1 MYGVERREFLKLA
14 GVGLVGLAVGY
25 GAGYLTSPP
34 REVPVEAPRKFKT
47 LWIYVGPITDIG
59 WTVAHHEGR
68 GYVEERFGG
77 LVEAKFIEEVSEA
90 EARKVIESELT
101 KEKYDAVFA
110 TSYGFKHAV
119 KELARDF
126 KDVKFYH
133 CSGEFEEFQDLPN
146 VTTYFAEFYQ
156 LYYLN
161 GIAAGA
167 VTETCR
173 VGYVPAFLIPEVVRH
188 INAFAIGAVHGAK
201 LMGKCGNGEK
211 LEVYVTPPLKSWFA
225 PDAAASSTRHLV
237 TRYNVD
243 VVAFT
248 EDTTAVLDVAEEYQ
262 DKGVKVYS
270 FSHYSDMYEYY
281 LKIGKRLKSH
291 LTGQIADWGPIYEY
305 LLARLMA
312 GVFIKEDIWA
322 RIGDFTQF
330 RWRLPI
336 EKSTAGQKEGSVYLA
351 QLNTVAIPAKALNEI
366 KRLYEDM
373 KELMFEPFT
382 GPLRGYKIDFDGRPQ
397 EEPKLKVEPGYR
409 LGRSELWYMD
419 WFYEKIISPA

>member
-1 MYGVERREFLKLA
+1 VYGVERREFLKLA

-34 REVPVEAPRKFKT
+34 REVPVEAPRRFKT

-59 WTVAHHEGR
+59 WTAAHHEGR

-201 LMGKCGNGEK
+201 LMGKCGDGEK

-225 PDAAASSTRHLV
+225 PDAAAASTRHLV

-248 EDTTAVLDVAEEYQ
+248 EDSTAVLDVAEEYQ

-270 FSHYSDMYEYY
+270 FSHYSNMYEYY

-336 EKSTAGQKEGSVYLA
+336 EKSTAGQKEGAVYLA
-351 QLNTVAIPAKALNEI
+351 QLNTAAIPAKALNEI

>member
-34 REVPVEAPRKFKT
+34 REVPVEAPRRFKT

-59 WTVAHHEGR
+59 WTAAHHEGR

-201 LMGKCGNGEK
+201 LMGKCGDGEK

-225 PDAAASSTRHLV
+225 PDAAAASTRHLV

-248 EDTTAVLDVAEEYQ
+248 EDSTAVLDVAEEYQ

-270 FSHYSDMYEYY
+270 FSHYSNMYEYY

-336 EKSTAGQKEGSVYLA
+336 EKSTAGQKEGAVYLA
-351 QLNTVAIPAKALNEI
+351 QLNTAAIPAKALNEI

>member
-1 MYGVERREFLKLA
+1 VYGVERREFLKLA

-34 REVPVEAPRKFKT
+34 REVPVEAPRRFKT

-59 WTVAHHEGR
+59 WTAAHHEGR

-161 GIAAGA
+161 GIAAGS

-201 LMGKCGNGEK
+201 LMGKCGDGEK

-225 PDAAASSTRHLV
+225 PDAAAASTRHLV

-248 EDTTAVLDVAEEYQ
+248 EDSTAVLDVAEEYQ

-270 FSHYSDMYEYY
+270 FSHYSNMYEYY

-336 EKSTAGQKEGSVYLA
+336 EKSTAGQKEGAVYLA

>member
-1 MYGVERREFLKLA
+1 VYGVERREFLKLA

-34 REVPVEAPRKFKT
+34 REVPVEAPRRFKT
-47 LWIYVGPITDIG
+47 LWIYVGPLTDIG
-59 WTVAHHEGR
+59 WTAAHHEGR

-201 LMGKCGNGEK
+201 LMGKCGDGEK

-225 PDAAASSTRHLV
+225 PDAAAASTRHLV

-248 EDTTAVLDVAEEYQ
+248 EDSTAVLDVAEEYQ

-270 FSHYSDMYEYY
+270 FSHYSNMYEYY

-336 EKSTAGQKEGSVYLA
+336 EKSTAGQKEGAVYLA

>member
-1 MYGVERREFLKLA
+1 VYGVERREFLKLA

-34 REVPVEAPRKFKT
+34 REVPVEAPRRFKT

-59 WTVAHHEGR
+59 WTAAHHEGR

-201 LMGKCGNGEK
+201 LMGKCGDGEK

-225 PDAAASSTRHLV
+225 PDAAAASTRHLV

-248 EDTTAVLDVAEEYQ
+248 EDSTAVLDVAEEYQ

-270 FSHYSDMYEYY
+270 FSHYSNMYEYY

-336 EKSTAGQKEGSVYLA
+336 EKSTAGQKEGAVYLA

>member
-14 GVGLVGLAVGY
+14 GIGLVGLAVGY

-34 REVPVEAPRKFKT
+34 REVPVEVPRRLKT

-59 WTVAHHEGR
+59 WTAAHHEGR

-188 INAFAIGAVHGAK
+188 VNAFAIGAVHGAK

>member
-34 REVPVEAPRKFKT
+34 REVPVEAPRRFKT

-59 WTVAHHEGR
+59 WTAAHHEGR

-201 LMGKCGNGEK
+201 LMGKCGDGEK

-225 PDAAASSTRHLV
+225 PDAAAASTRHLV

-248 EDTTAVLDVAEEYQ
+248 EDSTAVLDVAEEYQ

-270 FSHYSDMYEYY
+270 FSHYSNMYEYY

-336 EKSTAGQKEGSVYLA
+336 EKSTAGQKEGAVYLA

>member
-1 MYGVERREFLKLA
+1 VYGVERREFLKLA
-14 GVGLVGLAVGY
+14 GIGLVGLAVGY

-34 REVPVEAPRKFKT
+34 REVPVEVPRRLKT

-59 WTVAHHEGR
+59 WTAAHHEGR

-188 INAFAIGAVHGAK
+188 VNAFAIGAVHGAK